1 MKGLIIFLAL
11 AGALYFGYTKFSGA
25 GAGIGVSPAAPLGTA
40 KGLDQHLVKLGLEKQ
55 PPTRQAIAP
64 LGFEAT
70 ATEYLDHSMVAK
82 TGGFKESVVLFVD
95 DNGAVRA
102 LAGMYV
108 LPAETQAMR
117 TTPVSNFL
125 VNYWRQ
131 LGGGEPQ
138 FAPRTVGS
146 QAKVFGQA
154 IFARQQ
160 LVATFGAGPV
170 QGEWVKEEPMGN
182 LTFYVK

>member
-1 MKGLIIFLAL
+1 MKGLVILLVL
-11 AGALYFGYTKFSGA
+11 AGALYFGYTKFYRA
-25 GAGIGVSPAAPLGTA
+25 GAGTEISATAPLGTA
-40 KGLDQHLVKLGLEKQ
+40 KGLDRHLVKLGLEKQ
-55 PPTRQAIAP
+55 PPTRQSIAP

-70 ATEYLDHSMVAK
+70 ATEYLDRGMIGK

-95 DNGAVRA
+95 DKGTVRA
-102 LAGMYV
+102 LAGMYI
-108 LPAETQAMR
+108 LPPETQGAR
-117 TTPVSNFL
+117 TTAVSSFL
-125 VNYWRQ
+125 VNYWKQ

-138 FAPRTVGS
+138 FAPRTTGS

-160 LVATFGAGPV
+160 LVATFGKDPV

-182 LTFYVK
+182 LTFYIK

>member
-1 MKGLIIFLAL
+1 MKSLVILLAL
-11 AGALYFGYTKFSGA
+11 VGAVYFGYAKFYGSGTGTEISA
-25 GAGIGVSPAAPLGTA
+25 SAPLGTA

-55 PPTRQAIAP
+55 PPTRQSIAP

-70 ATEYLDHSMVAK
+70 ATEYLDRGMVAK

-95 DNGAVRA
+95 DKGAVRA
-102 LAGMYV
+102 VAGMYV
-108 LPAETQAMR
+108 LPADTQIMR

-125 VNYWRQ
+125 VTYWKQ
-131 LGGGEPQ
+131 LGGGDPQ

-146 QAKVFGQA
+146 QARVFGQA

-160 LVATFGAGPV
+160 LVATFGTGPV
-170 QGEWVKEEPMGN
+170 QGEWVKEEPMGD
-182 LTFYVK
+182 LIFYIK

>member
-1 MKGLIIFLAL
+1 MKGLVILLAL
-11 AGALYFGYTKFSGA
+11 AGALYFGYTKFYGP
-25 GAGIGVSPAAPLGTA
+25 GAGIGVSSTAPLGTA
-40 KGLDQHLVKLGLEKQ
+40 QGLEQHLVKLGLEKQ
-55 PPTRQAIAP
+55 PPTRQSIAP

-70 ATEYLDHSMVAK
+70 ATEYLDRGMVAK

-95 DNGAVRA
+95 EKGALRA

-108 LPAETQAMR
+108 LPADTQVMR

-125 VNYWRQ
+125 VNYWKQ

-138 FAPRTVGS
+138 FSPRTAGS
-146 QAKVFGQA
+146 QARVFGQA
-154 IFARQQ
+154 IFTRQQ
-160 LVATFGAGPV
+160 LAATFSKDPV

-182 LTFYVK
+182 LLFYVK